1 MNSKLKSF
9 DPAVSI
15 RKKSGGTL
23 IAIRNCNDL
32 SKKKKQRA
40 NYIPFIV
47 FIKKLYFHWT
57 ILKKKFFRKNLWI
70 LTEE

>member
-32 SKKKKQRA
+32 SKKKKQKQRA

-57 ILKKKFFRKNLWI
+57 NLKKKI
-70 LTEE
+70 LPQKPMDFN

>member
-32 SKKKKQRA
+32 SKKKTTS
-40 NYIPFIV
+40 
-47 FIKKLYFHWT
+47 KLYTLYSLYQKIVLPLDKF
-57 ILKKKFFRKNLWI
+57 KKKI
-70 LTEE
+70 LPQKPMDFN

>member
-32 SKKKKQRA
+32 SKKKKTTS
-40 NYIPFIV
+40 
-47 FIKKLYFHWT
+47 KLYTLYSLYQKIVLPLDKF
-57 ILKKKFFRKNLWI
+57 KKKNSSAKTYGF
-70 LTEE
+70 